1 MYFFLSPH
9 TARHSERSEGPCIL
23 CAPCAPCGFCIG
35 LCIWPA
41 AFSCGDLLC
50 RLWRRRKKFMGRS
63 TRPPGLVCIGE
74 GPRSTDEGPRSTDDG
89 PRSTDDGLWST
100 DDGRRSADGLL
111 RYVPHGVIYSSHV
124 LFFCGTTPRMRQ
136 DRQGD
141 NIIRLRRLK
150 SSKRFRVLEN
160 TSPEPPNKR
169 NDVVILSSPANKYH
183 RADEKISRDVSKGD
197 QRGVLTQKLP

>member
-1 MYFFLSPH
+1 MRNPVFSALS
-9 TARHSERSEGPCIL
+9 ASLRMLFRASQL
-23 CAPCAPCGFCIG
+23 
-35 LCIWPA
+35 LA
-41 AFSCGDLLC
+41 AGIYYVACGDA
-50 RLWRRRKKFMGRS
+50 GRS
-63 TRPPGLVCIGE
+63 SWAAQRGLRASSVLGKVRGPQTKVRGPQTTVCG
-74 GPRSTDEGPRSTDDG
+74 RQTTVDG
-89 PRSTDDGLWST
+89 PQTVSFDTSRMELFIP
-100 DDGRRSADGLL
+100 AM
-111 RYVPHGVIYSSHV
+111 YY
-124 LFFCGTTPRMRQ
+124 FFCGTTPRMRQ

>member
-1 MYFFLSPH
+1 MLFRASQL
-9 TARHSERSEGPCIL
+9 L
-23 CAPCAPCGFCIG
+23 
-35 LCIWPA
+35 A
-41 AFSCGDLLC
+41 AGIYYVACGDA
-50 RLWRRRKKFMGRS
+50 GRS
-63 TRPPGLVCIGE
+63 SWAAQRGLRASSVLGKVRGPQTTVRGPQTKVRGPQTKVRGPQTTVRGPQTTVCG
-74 GPRSTDEGPRSTDDG
+74 RQTTVDG
-89 PRSTDDGLWST
+89 PQTVSFDTSRMELFIP
-100 DDGRRSADGLL
+100 AM
-111 RYVPHGVIYSSHV
+111 YY
-124 LFFCGTTPRMRQ
+124 FFCGTTPRMRQ

>member
-1 MYFFLSPH
+1 MGRE
-9 TARHSERSEGPCIL
+9 ARSEKREGCFCRAICISL
-23 CAPCAPCGFCIG
+23 RSLRTPRLLYRAPQLLAAGFYYV
-35 LCIWPA
+35 A
-41 AFSCGDLLC
+41 CGDA
-50 RLWRRRKKFMGRS
+50 GRS
-63 TRPPGLVCIGE
+63 SWAAQRGLRASSVLGKVRGPQTTVRGPQTTVCG
-74 GPRSTDEGPRSTDDG
+74 RQTTVDG
-89 PRSTDDGLWST
+89 PQTVSFDTSRMELFIP
-100 DDGRRSADGLL
+100 AM
-111 RYVPHGVIYSSHV
+111 YY
-124 LFFCGTTPRMRQ
+124 FFCGTTPRMRQ